1 LEPADFEGPFRR
13 RAKRHISAIDLAIIR
28 FGAVE
33 KGLRLMIS
41 TIRTTRPPF
50 DSARAALVAFSVLA
64 VAAVATS
71 AEANE
76 KTAAGDYEIVKATAD
91 KVWRLNRR
99 TGEIAVCGMEGT
111 RLVCAVAQETT
122 GGRPLSAEELET
134 RRKLAA
140 EAEQRRREDEMK
152 KDLAFMDRMIALFRE
167 FVKAAME
174 RETASAAPK

>member
-1 LEPADFEGPFRR
+1 
-13 RAKRHISAIDLAIIR
+13 
-28 FGAVE
+28 
-33 KGLRLMIS
+33 MIS
-41 TIRTTRPPF
+41 VTRMTRSLSDF
-50 DSARAALVAFSVLA
+50 AGATFFALALLA
-64 VAAVATS
+64 VAAGPMP

-76 KTAAGDYEIVKATAD
+76 KTTTGDYEIVKATAD

-99 TGEIAVCGMEGT
+99 TGEIAVCGMEGS

-122 GGRPLSAEELET
+122 GGKPLSAEELET

-174 RETASAAPK
+174 RESASAAK